1 MNIDIQNIV
10 YFATKGVET
19 FLKENPTL
27 TFYAFAFDCNVEAA
41 EINLCLNTEEA
52 FAETL
57 GAYQSGEYA
66 NQYQTVEQIQDVKYN
81 TGDWKYQC
89 FDTFYVLTEEEL
101 TTVFN
106 KLYPNEV
113 EDDYQAWIGFIN
125 ELLMEFTKS
134 LVAFSKTEAFKQIP
148 KTADF
153 EFFCIDHEE
162 EVETAIK
169 RIELLNK

>member
-1 MNIDIQNIV
+1 M
-10 YFATKGVET
+10 
-19 FLKENPTL
+19 
-27 TFYAFAFDCNVEAA
+27 
-41 EINLCLNTEEA
+41 
-52 FAETL
+52 
-57 GAYQSGEYA
+57 
-66 NQYQTVEQIQDVKYN
+66 
-81 TGDWKYQC
+81 
-89 FDTFYVLTEEEL
+89 LTEEEL